1 VATGS
6 ESVRNRPA
14 GADDQATGT
23 TDGATA
29 TDAIEA
35 NDAATDTDATAATNA
50 TDATA
55 ATDGTAATGATGP
68 AGPEPI
74 HQAAGRRRWWIWAIW
89 VIPFA
94 ALFALLCARNSFLF
108 TARLYEQGDS
118 GANSILITQAK
129 HFTLLIGSYSR
140 EGFNHP
146 GPAYMYVQALGE
158 YLFLNA
164 LHVVPTAW
172 NAHVLSVFVLDS
184 AFLALAVGIVFGWTR
199 SLAGA
204 AATFA
209 VLLGLAIVYP
219 PVVNSDWMPYLYV
232 PTYVV
237 FLLAA
242 GSVTAGRVSDL
253 PILALSGWFLI
264 HGHACFLLF
273 VPAITLAVLVA
284 AAAGHW
290 RAWRRSIRSFVAEQ
304 RKAWIPALIISVVF
318 AFPIAL
324 NLALHWPGDFGQY
337 LSYGKSGGQLGLAGH
352 YTAGQV
358 TDYVLWFWWP
368 HANAWLAPALLLVAA
383 LGVIIGLA
391 RGPLRRFLI
400 ALLALNVVSTA
411 AFVLYT
417 AVGIDDLTSHYIGY
431 FYWSAPL
438 IMVLIIVVGAVEAL
452 RRPSRRVLRILAP
465 TVSVLAAAAAFI
477 TLAVIPGTRTST
489 GDINESLPAAVTA
502 IAGMSPGKIIALEVD
517 HIVWPQAIGFL
528 DQAERTGVRA
538 CLVDPWY
545 AFLVTQQFIC
555 TPAQVASSAGYWFY
569 PPAAPAGTHVIL
581 RYNGFSVA
589 RAW

>member
-6 ESVRNRPA
+6 ESVQSRTADSVTGAA
-14 GADDQATGT
+14 GAKNPAEADQA
-23 TDGATA
+23 
-29 TDAIEA
+29 
-35 NDAATDTDATAATNA
+35 DT
-50 TDATA
+50 
-55 ATDGTAATGATGP
+55 
-68 AGPEPI
+68 
-74 HQAAGRRRWWIWAIW
+74 GRRPWWIWAI
-89 VIPFA
+89 PFA
-94 ALFALLCARNSFLF
+94 VLFILLCARNSFLF

-118 GANSILITQAK
+118 GANSILIEQAK
-129 HFTLLIGSYSR
+129 HFTLLVGSYSR

-172 NAHVLSVFVLDS
+172 NAHVLSVFALDS
-184 AFLALAVGIVFGWTR
+184 AFLALAVGVVYGWTR

-204 AATFA
+204 AVTFA
-209 VLLGLAIVYP
+209 VFIGFAIIYP
-219 PVVNSDWMPYLYV
+219 QVVNSDWMPYMYV

-242 GSVTAGRVSDL
+242 GSVTAGRVPDL
-253 PILALSGWFLI
+253 WIFALSGWFLI

-284 AAAGHW
+284 VAAGHW
-290 RAWRRSIRSFVAEQ
+290 RAIPRSIRTFFAKQ
-304 RKAWIPALIISVVF
+304 RKAWIPAAVISVVF
-318 AFPIAL
+318 AAPIVI

-337 LSYGKSGGQLGLAGH
+337 LTYGRSGGTLGLAGH
-352 YTAGQV
+352 HTAGQV
-358 TDYVLWFWWP
+358 SDYTLWFWWP
-368 HANAWLAPALLLVAA
+368 HANAWLAPVLLLVAA
-383 LGVIIGLA
+383 LVVIVGLA
-391 RGPLRRFLI
+391 RGPLRRFLV
-400 ALLALNVVSTA
+400 ALLAFNVVSTG

-417 AVGIDDLTSHYIGY
+417 AIGIDDLTSHYIGY

-452 RRPSRRVLRILAP
+452 RLRSRRILRAAGPAAAL
-465 TVSVLAAAAAFI
+465 LAAAAAFI

-489 GDINESLPAAVTA
+489 GDINESLPAAVATLAAQSQGRTLA
-502 IAGMSPGKIIALEVD
+502 IEVD

-528 DQAERTGVRA
+528 DQAERTGVKA

-545 AFLVTQQFIC
+545 TFIVTKQFIC
-555 TPAQVASSAGYWFY
+555 TPSQVATSAGYWFY
-569 PPAAPAGTHVIL
+569 PPAAPPGTHVIA
-581 RYNGFSVA
+581 RFTGFSVA
-589 RAW
+589 KAW

>member
-14 GADDQATGT
+14 GAK
-23 TDGATA
+23 
-29 TDAIEA
+29 
-35 NDAATDTDATAATNA
+35 NR
-50 TDATA
+50 
-55 ATDGTAATGATGP
+55 ATGAVGP
-68 AGPEPI
+68 AVAEPT
-74 HQAAGRRRWWIWAIW
+74 QLADGGRRPWWIWAI
-89 VIPFA
+89 PFA
-94 ALFALLCARNSFLF
+94 LLFALLCARNSFLF
-108 TARLYEQGDS
+108 TTRLYEQGDA

-184 AFLALAVGIVFGWTR
+184 AFFALAVRIVYGWTR

-209 VLLGLAIVYP
+209 VLLGLAVVYP

-242 GSVTAGRVSDL
+242 GSVTAGRGSDL
-253 PILALSGWFLI
+253 PVLALSGWFLI

-273 VPAITLAVLVA
+273 VPAIILAVLVA

-290 RAWRRSIRSFVAEQ
+290 RAWRRSLRSFFAEQ
-304 RKAWIPALIISVVF
+304 RKAWIPAAVISVVF
-318 AFPIAL
+318 AFPIVL
-324 NLALHWPGDFGQY
+324 NLILHWPGDFGQY
-337 LSYGKSGGQLGLAGH
+337 LSYGNSGGTLGLAGR
-352 YTAGQV
+352 YTAAQV

-368 HANAWLAPALLLVAA
+368 HANAWLAPVLLLVAA
-383 LGVIIGLA
+383 LGVIVGLA

-400 ALLALNVVSTA
+400 ALLALNVVSTL

-417 AVGIDDLTSHYIGY
+417 AFGIDDLTSHYIGY

-452 RRPSRRVLRILAP
+452 RLRSGRILRAAAP
-465 TVSVLAAAAAFI
+465 AVAVLAAAAAFI

-502 IAGMSPGKIIALEVD
+502 LAARSPGKIIALEVD

-545 AFLVTQQFIC
+545 TFLVTKQFIC
-555 TPAQVASSAGYWFY
+555 TPSQVATSVGYWFY
-569 PPAAPAGTHVIL
+569 PPAAPPGTHVIL
-581 RYNGFSVA
+581 RFTGFSVA

>member
-1 VATGS
+1 VGTGS
-6 ESVRNRPA
+6 ESVRNRPEN
-14 GADDQATGT
+14 QATDVSDV
-23 TDGATA
+23 TDV
-29 TDAIEA
+29 
-35 NDAATDTDATAATNA
+35 
-50 TDATA
+50 
-55 ATDGTAATGATGP
+55 TGATEANGP
-68 AGPEPI
+68 APGRGDG
-74 HQAAGRRRWWIWAIW
+74 GRRRWRIWAIW

-108 TARLYEQGDS
+108 TTRLYEQGDA

-172 NAHVLSVFVLDS
+172 NAHVLAVFALDS
-184 AFLALAVGIVFGWTR
+184 AFLALAVGIVYSWTR

-209 VLLGLAIVYP
+209 VLLGLAVVYP
-219 PVVNSDWMPYLYV
+219 QVVNSDWMPYLYV

-242 GSVTAGRVSDL
+242 GSVTAGRVADL
-253 PILALSGWFLI
+253 WIFALSGWFLI

-273 VPAITLAVLVA
+273 VPAITLAVVVA

-290 RAWRRSIRSFVAEQ
+290 RAWRRSLRSFFAEQ
-304 RKAWIPALIISVVF
+304 RKAWIPAAVISVVF
-318 AFPIAL
+318 AFPIVL
-324 NLALHWPGDFGQY
+324 NLILHWPGDFGDY

-352 YTAGQV
+352 YTAAQV

-368 HANAWLAPALLLVAA
+368 HANAWLAPVLLLVAA
-383 LGVIIGLA
+383 LGVIVGLRRIV
-391 RGPLRRFLI
+391 RGPLRRFLV
-400 ALLALNVVSTA
+400 ALLALNAVSTM

-417 AVGIDDLTSHYIGY
+417 ALGIDDLFSHYIGY

-452 RRPSRRVLRILAP
+452 RQRSGRIMRAAAP
-465 TVSVLAAAAAFI
+465 AVAALAAVAAFI

-502 IAGMSPGKIIALEVD
+502 LAARSPGQTIALEVD

-545 AFLVTQQFIC
+545 TFLVTKQNIC
-555 TPAQVASSAGYWFY
+555 TPAQVASSVGYWFY
-569 PPAAPAGTHVIL
+569 PPAAPPGTHVIL
-581 RYNGFSVA
+581 RFTGFTVA

>member
-1 VATGS
+1 VGTGS
-6 ESVRNRPA
+6 ESVRSRPGETKNRA
-14 GADDQATGT
+14 VGAV
-23 TDGATA
+23 
-29 TDAIEA
+29 
-35 NDAATDTDATAATNA
+35 
-50 TDATA
+50 
-55 ATDGTAATGATGP
+55 GP
-68 AGPEPI
+68 AAAEPI
-74 HQAAGRRRWWIWAIW
+74 HLAEGARRPWWIWAI
-89 VIPFA
+89 PFGL
-94 ALFALLCARNSFLF
+94 LFALLCARNGFLF
-108 TARLYEQGDS
+108 TTRLYEQGDA

-146 GPAYMYVQALGE
+146 GPAYMYVQAFGE

-172 NAHVLSVFVLDS
+172 NAHVLAVFVLDS
-184 AFLALAVGIVFGWTR
+184 AFFALAVGIVYGWTR

-209 VLLGLAIVYP
+209 VLLGLAVVYP
-219 PVVNSDWMPYLYV
+219 QVVNSDWMPYLYV

-253 PILALSGWFLI
+253 WIFALSGWFLI
-264 HGHACFLLF
+264 NGHACFLLF
-273 VPAITLAVLVA
+273 VPAITLAVLIAV
-284 AAAGHW
+284 AAGHW
-290 RAWRRSIRSFVAEQ
+290 RAWRRSLRSFFTEQ
-304 RKAWIPALIISVVF
+304 RKAWIPAAVISLVF
-318 AFPIAL
+318 AFPIVL
-324 NLALHWPGDFGQY
+324 NLILHWPGDFGDY

-352 YTAGQV
+352 YTAAQV
-358 TDYVLWFWWP
+358 TDYALWYWWP
-368 HANAWLAPALLLVAA
+368 HANAWLAPVLLLVAA
-383 LGVIIGLA
+383 VGVIAGFT
-391 RGPLRRFLI
+391 RGPLRRFLV
-400 ALLALNVVSTA
+400 ALLAFNVVSTA

-417 AVGIDDLTSHYIGY
+417 AVGIDDLFSRYIGY

-452 RRPSRRVLRILAP
+452 RQRSGRVLRAAAP
-465 TVSVLAAAAAFI
+465 AVAALAAAAAFI

-489 GDINESLPAAVTA
+489 GDINESLPAAVA
-502 IAGMSPGKIIALEVD
+502 ALAARSPGRTIALEVD
-517 HIVWPQAIGFL
+517 HMVWPQAIGFL

-545 AFLVTQQFIC
+545 TFLVTRQFIC
-555 TPAQVASSAGYWFY
+555 TPAQMASSAGYWIY

-581 RYNGFSVA
+581 RFTGFSVA
-589 RAW
+589 RATGAAG

>member
-6 ESVRNRPA
+6 ESVRSRPA
-14 GADDQATGT
+14 DSATEAAAADRA
-23 TDGATA
+23 
-29 TDAIEA
+29 E
-35 NDAATDTDATAATNA
+35 
-50 TDATA
+50 
-55 ATDGTAATGATGP
+55 
-68 AGPEPI
+68 
-74 HQAAGRRRWWIWAIW
+74 AGRRPWWIWAI
-89 VIPFA
+89 PFA
-94 ALFALLCARNSFLF
+94 LLFVLLCARNSFLF
-108 TARLYEQGDS
+108 SAHLYEQGDA

-172 NAHVLSVFVLDS
+172 NAHVLSVFALDS
-184 AFLALAVGIVFGWTR
+184 AFLALAVAIVYGWTR

-209 VLLGLAIVYP
+209 VFIGFAVAYP
-219 PVVNSDWMPYLYV
+219 QVVNSDWMPYMYV

-242 GSVTAGRVSDL
+242 GSVTAGRVPDL
-253 PILALSGWFLI
+253 WIFALSGWFLI

-290 RAWRRSIRSFVAEQ
+290 RAIPRSIRWFFAKQ
-304 RKAWIPALIISVVF
+304 RKAWIPAAVISVVF
-318 AFPIAL
+318 AFPIVL
-324 NLALHWPGDFGQY
+324 NLILHWPGDFGDY
-337 LSYGKSGGQLGLAGH
+337 LTYGRSGGTLGLAGH
-352 YTAGQV
+352 HSAGQV
-358 TDYVLWFWWP
+358 TEYALWFWWP
-368 HANAWLAPALLLVAA
+368 RANAWLAPVLLLVAA
-383 LGVIIGLA
+383 LVVIVTLA
-391 RGPLRRFLI
+391 RGPLRRFLV
-400 ALLALNVVSTA
+400 ALLALNVVSTG

-417 AVGIDDLTSHYIGY
+417 AIGIDDVTSHYIGY

-452 RRPSRRVLRILAP
+452 RLRSPRILRGLAP
-465 TVSVLAAAAAFI
+465 AVAVLAAAAAFI

-489 GDINESLPAAVTA
+489 GDINESLPAAVA
-502 IAGMSPGKIIALEVD
+502 ALAARSPGRIIAIEVD

-545 AFLVTQQFIC
+545 TFLVTKQFIC
-555 TPAQVASSAGYWFY
+555 TPSQVASSAGYWFY
-569 PPAAPAGTHVIL
+569 PPAAPSGTSAEPIIL
-581 RYNGFSVA
+581 RFTGFAVA

>member
-6 ESVRNRPA
+6 ESVQSSPA
-14 GADDQATGT
+14 GAKNQAAG
-23 TDGATA
+23 
-29 TDAIEA
+29 
-35 NDAATDTDATAATNA
+35 
-50 TDATA
+50 
-55 ATDGTAATGATGP
+55 ATDGTTATGATAAADATGT
-68 AGPEPI
+68 AVPEPI
-74 HQAAGRRRWWIWAIW
+74 HQASGRRPWWIWAIW
-89 VIPFA
+89 AIPFV

-108 TARLYEQGDS
+108 ATRLYEQGDA

-184 AFLALAVGIVFGWTR
+184 AFFALAVGIVYSWTR

-209 VLLGLAIVYP
+209 VLLGLAVVYP

-242 GSVTAGRVSDL
+242 GSVTAGRGSDL
-253 PILALSGWFLI
+253 PVLALSGWFLI

-273 VPAITLAVLVA
+273 VPAIILAVLVA

-290 RAWRRSIRSFVAEQ
+290 RAWRRSLRSFFAEQ
-304 RKAWIPALIISVVF
+304 RKAWIPAVAISVVF
-318 AFPIAL
+318 AFPIVL
-324 NLALHWPGDFGQY
+324 NLAQHWPGDFGQY

-352 YTAGQV
+352 YTAAQV

-368 HANAWLAPALLLVAA
+368 HANAWLAPVLLLVAA
-383 LGVIIGLA
+383 VGVIIGLA

-400 ALLALNVVSTA
+400 ALLALNVVSTL

-417 AVGIDDLTSHYIGY
+417 AIGIDDLTSHYIGY

-452 RRPSRRVLRILAP
+452 RLRSGRILRAAAP
-465 TVSVLAAAAAFI
+465 AVAVLAAAAAFI

-489 GDINESLPAAVTA
+489 GDINESLPAAVA
-502 IAGMSPGKIIALEVD
+502 ALAARSPGKIIALEVD

-545 AFLVTQQFIC
+545 SFLVTQQFIC
-555 TPAQVASSAGYWFY
+555 TPAQVAVSAGYWFY
-569 PPAAPAGTHVIL
+569 PPAAPPGTQVIL
-581 RYNGFSVA
+581 RFTGFSVA

>member
-1 VATGS
+1 MTTGS
-6 ESVRNRPA
+6 ESVRNRPEN
-14 GADDQATGT
+14 QATEA
-23 TDGATA
+23 TDVIGA
-29 TDAIEA
+29 TDAA
-35 NDAATDTDATAATNA
+35 GQAATDR
-50 TDATA
+50 
-55 ATDGTAATGATGP
+55 
-68 AGPEPI
+68 AG
-74 HQAAGRRRWWIWAIW
+74 GRRPWWIWAIW
-89 VIPFA
+89 VVPFA
-94 ALFALLCARNSFLF
+94 ALLALLCARNSFLF
-108 TARLYEQGDS
+108 TARLYEQGDA

-184 AFLALAVGIVFGWTR
+184 AFLALAVGIVYGWTR

-209 VLLGLAIVYP
+209 VLLGLAVVYP
-219 PVVNSDWMPYLYV
+219 QVVNSDWMPYLYV

-242 GSVTAGRVSDL
+242 GSVIAGRVSDL
-253 PILALSGWFLI
+253 WILALSGWFLI

-273 VPAITLAVLVA
+273 VPVITLAVLVA

-290 RAWRRSIRSFVAEQ
+290 RAWRRSLRSFFAEQ
-304 RKAWIPALIISVVF
+304 RKAWIPAVVISVIF
-318 AFPIAL
+318 AFPIVL
-324 NLALHWPGDFGQY
+324 NLILHWPGDFGDY

-352 YTAGQV
+352 YTAAQV

-368 HANAWLAPALLLVAA
+368 HANAWLAPVLLLVLAV
-383 LGVIIGLA
+383 GVIVGLT
-391 RGPLRRFLI
+391 RSPLRRFLV
-400 ALLALNVVSTA
+400 ALLALNVVSTL

-417 AVGIDDLTSHYIGY
+417 AKGIDDLTSHYIGY

-452 RRPSRRVLRILAP
+452 RLRSGRILRAAAP
-465 TVSVLAAAAAFI
+465 ALAVLAAAAAFI

-489 GDINESLPAAVTA
+489 GDINESLPAAVA
-502 IAGMSPGKIIALEVD
+502 ALAARSPGQTIALEVD

-538 CLVDPWY
+538 CLVDPFY
-545 AFLVTQQFIC
+545 TFLVTKQFIC
-555 TPAQVASSAGYWFY
+555 TPSQVASSAGYWIY

-581 RYNGFSVA
+581 RFTGFSVA